1 MSMLQRRFKIGY
13 ARAGRLIDMME
24 ERGVV
29 GPSEGSKARKV
40 LVGPGYT
47 AQGPVLPMEED
58 EGFLG
63 EPEDEALGMPEDVG
77 VVLVPDDGEQ
87 G

>member
-1 MSMLQRRFKIGY
+1 
-13 ARAGRLIDMME
+13 MME

-40 LVGPGYT
+40 LVPPGYRVRG
-47 AQGPVLPMEED
+47 ASLYEEEGGEVLDEPEEDFAEPEED
-58 EGFLG
+58 E
-63 EPEDEALGMPEDVG
+63 DA
-77 VVLVPDDGEQ
+77 VLVPDDGEA